1 MEKAK
6 ISVIQLFAMMFIF
19 EMGTALVISYGIT
32 ARKDAWIASLLS
44 MGGGII
50 LFFIY
55 YSLFRQYPKLP
66 LTGYIRE
73 IFGKYLGWMIG
84 FIYIIYFLYI
94 AARNLRELGDLLV
107 SSTLK
112 ETPLMAIIIPLV
124 LAICYVIYMGA
135 EVLARTSEVFIVI
148 LFLFGIVGNFL
159 ALVSGNVEF
168 HNLLPIL
175 EHGWKP
181 ILTTAFPEIIAF
193 PFAEVI
199 VFTMLLPLLNKPK
212 YAKRVWL
219 SSLLSSGI
227 ILSWTVSLNIAV
239 LGVQVTERATFP
251 TLSTVSKINLMD
263 FIQRLDAI
271 IVFTLLITVFFK
283 ASIYLYAAAIGIAD
297 LFKLDSH
304 HRIVLPIGTVVI
316 YLSLNTASNFS
327 EHLEEGKQLSYYL
340 HVPMLMVIPLLL
352 LIISFIKKTFKKK
365 TISISGHTD

>member
-19 EMGTALVISYGIT
+19 EMGTALVVSYGIT
-32 ARKDAWIASLLS
+32 ARKDAWIAILLS
-44 MGGGII
+44 MEGGIV
-50 LFFIY
+50 LFFIHY
-55 YSLFRQYPKLP
+55 LLFRQYPKIP
-66 LTGYIRE
+66 LTGYVRK

-84 FIYIIYFLYI
+84 FIYTIYFLYI
-94 AARNLRELGDLLV
+94 ASRNLRELGDLLV

-112 ETPLMAIIIPLV
+112 ETPLIAIIIPLV

-148 LFLFGIVGNFL
+148 LFLFGIFGNFF
-159 ALVSGNVEF
+159 ALVSGNVAF

-175 EHGWKP
+175 ENGWKP
-181 ILTTAFPEIIAF
+181 ILTTAFPETIAF
-193 PFAEVI
+193 PFGEMI

-212 YAKRVWL
+212 YVKRVGL
-219 SSLLSSGI
+219 SVLILSGI

-239 LGVQVTERATFP
+239 LGVEVTERATFP
-251 TLSTVSKINLMD
+251 TLATVGKINLLD

-283 ASIYLYAAAIGIAD
+283 AAIYLYAAVIGIAD

-304 HRIVLPIGTVVI
+304 YRIVLPMGVIVI
-316 YLSLNTASNFS
+316 YLSLNMASNFS

-352 LIISFIKKTFKKK
+352 LIVSFIRKRFKTK
-365 TISISGHTD
+365 TN